1 MITQGAI
8 LGTKEGSI
16 TTLEEDI
23 VDPGVMMIN
32 NTQVITKVDVIITRA
47 GIPEGVHHLLITEQK
62 QLVVVTTLLDNTINS
77 LSLRPMIP
85 RRLRSMIATKTSPK

>member
-1 MITQGAI
+1 ME
-8 LGTKEGSI
+8 TKEGSI

-32 NTQVITKVDVIITRA
+32 NTQVITKVDVRITRA

-62 QLVVVTTLLDNTINS
+62 QLVVITLLGNIINS
-77 LSLRPMIP
+77 LNLSPMIP

>member
-8 LGTKEGSI
+8 LETKEGSI

-32 NTQVITKVDVIITRA
+32 NTQVITKVDVRITRA

-62 QLVVVTTLLDNTINS
+62 QLVVITLLGNIINS
-77 LSLRPMIP
+77 LNLSPMIP